1 MVVCCCV
8 TLLCSVT
15 LGTSFPD
22 VCVSVWVLWCPILNS
37 GANVLHP
44 HSADRLKTCEGE
56 QVNMMSDIKDDY
68 SPREICCFS
77 FSNFM
82 LFTLRMKNECCIK
95 VACPMSQYY
104 FAQSVSRAE
113 RFQQ

>member
-68 SPREICCFS
+68 SPGEICCIFPY
-77 FSNFM
+77 
-82 LFTLRMKNECCIK
+82 LWKNNQKKKGQK
-95 VACPMSQYY
+95 V
-104 FAQSVSRAE
+104 
-113 RFQQ
+113 